1 MYLIEVMLDGNPI
14 PLALCR
20 PQSIDAV
27 KEIVGALLASEDTRP
42 LVIRRDPNYVAPPPV
57 LTGLWPDPDE
67 PPSAG

>member
-1 MYLIEVMLDGNPI
+1 MYLIEVILDGNPI

-42 LVIRRDPNYVAPPPV
+42 LVVRRDPNYVAPVPIRP
-57 LTGLWPDPDE
+57 GLWSE
-67 PPSAG
+67 PEEPADGA